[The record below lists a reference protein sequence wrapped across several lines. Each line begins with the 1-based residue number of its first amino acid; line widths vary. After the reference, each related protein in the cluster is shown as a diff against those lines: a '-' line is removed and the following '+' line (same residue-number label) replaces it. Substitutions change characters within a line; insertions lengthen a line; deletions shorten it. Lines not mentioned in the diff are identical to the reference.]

1 MIDHIQPLRP
11 LAIKPYGSLKQY
23 PCMKIKLVGALPRE
37 LKDLGLKP
45 GDQFDAQPAENTTL
59 KAVQFFVW
67 ADEKFKCTVWP
78 ENYVEIK

>member
-1 MIDHIQPLRP
+1 
-11 LAIKPYGSLKQY
+11 
-23 PCMKIKLVGALPRE
+23 MKIKLVGALPRE